1 MFSRGYALVAKQNEN
16 YMYEKRLNLKFS
28 LKVNKSKQMSE
39 DLKEVFERFTAIQE
53 ALITSILLSILII
66 YLCLPHI

>member
-1 MFSRGYALVAKQNEN
+1 MQLYVRKAHKLEI
-16 YMYEKRLNLKFS
+16 
-28 LKVNKSKQMSE
+28 KVRNRV
-39 DLKEVFERFTAIQE
+39 EVCERFTAIQE